1 MHDWNGII
9 QTIKQAQKIL
19 IFTHMNMD
27 GDAAGSSCALCRS
40 LRRMGKD
47 CFVLLEDECPGYLRF
62 LDAEGCFVTEAP
74 WTPDLSIAVDCGDD
88 SRIEKRKDVF
98 HAAERTVC
106 IDHHMKAAAFAQVS
120 VVDPEAPAA
129 GSLIFELLQAM
140 EAPVDKTIAEALYVA
155 IATDTGSF
163 RYGNTTP
170 QAHLDI
176 ARLYG
181 YGIDHVK
188 LCNAVWGSY
197 PLQQLKL
204 EALAVERAEIFA
216 DGLAAVSWCT
226 LDDLK
231 TLGAKD
237 EHTECCIDRI
247 RSIEGVEAAAFLKE
261 KPDGTIKISLRS
273 KSYADVNAVAR
284 AFDGGGHLRASGGRL
299 KGVGMEEA
307 VRLLKPALEAAVRKA
322 GENE

>member
-40 LRRMGKD
+40 LRLMGKD
-47 CFVLLEDECPGYLRF
+47 CFVLLEDDCPAYLAF
-62 LDAEGCFVTEAP
+62 LDDSGYFTKTAP

-98 HAAERTVC
+98 HSAAKTLC
-106 IDHHMKAAAFAQVS
+106 IDHHMKSGPFAQID
-120 VVDPEAPAA
+120 VVDPDEPAA
-129 GSLIFELLQAM
+129 GSLIFELLQEM
-140 EAPVDKTIAEALYVA
+140 NAPIDTAVAEAIYVA

-170 QAHLDI
+170 QAHVDA

-188 LCNAVWGSY
+188 LCNWIWGSF
-197 PLQQLKL
+197 PLPQLQL
-204 EALAVERAEIFA
+204 EALAVERAVLFA
-216 DGLAAVSWCT
+216 DGKAAISWCT
-226 LDDLK
+226 LEDLVSH
-231 TLGAKD
+231 GAKS
-237 EHTECCIDRI
+237 EHTEMCIDRI
-247 RSIEGVEAAAFLKE
+247 RSIEGVEAAAYIKE
-261 KPDGTIKISLRS
+261 KPDGSLKVSLRS
-273 KSYADVNAVAR
+273 KSYADVNKVAR
-284 AFDGGGHLRASGGRL
+284 TFEGGGHLRASGCTLRGMT
-299 KGVGMEEA
+299 MEEA
-307 VRLLKPALEAAVRKA
+307 VEALKPALQKAVEKS
-322 GENE
+322 GEPA

>member
-1 MHDWNGII
+1 MHNWNSII
-9 QTIKQAQKIL
+9 KTIRNAQKIL

-40 LRRMGKD
+40 LRLAGKD
-47 CFVLLEDECPGYLRF
+47 CFVLLEDDCPAYLAF
-62 LDAEGCFVTEAP
+62 LDSEGYFVMEAP

-98 HAAERTVC
+98 HAAAKTVC
-106 IDHHMKAAAFAQVS
+106 IDHHMKTGPFAQDS

-140 EAPVDKTIAEALYVA
+140 DAPVDRDIAEALYVA
-155 IATDTGSF
+155 VATDTGSF

-170 QAHLDI
+170 QAHLDT
-176 ARLYG
+176 AKLYA

-188 LCNAVWGSY
+188 LCNLIWGSF
-197 PLQQLKL
+197 PLPQLQL
-204 EALAVERAEIFA
+204 EAMAVERAVLFA
-216 DGLAAVSWCT
+216 GGRAAVSWCT
-226 LDDLK
+226 LEDLQR
-231 TLGAKD
+231 LGAKD

-284 AFDGGGHLRASGGRL
+284 QFDGGGHLRASGGRL
-299 KGVGMEEA
+299 KGVSMEEA
-307 VRLLKPALEAAVRKA
+307 VLRIRPALEAAVKKD
-322 GENE
+322 GEPA

>member
-1 MHDWNGII
+1 M
-9 QTIKQAQKIL
+9 
-19 IFTHMNMD
+19 
-27 GDAAGSSCALCRS
+27 
-40 LRRMGKD
+40 
-47 CFVLLEDECPGYLRF
+47 
-62 LDAEGCFVTEAP
+62 
-74 WTPDLSIAVDCGDD
+74 
-88 SRIEKRKDVF
+88 
-98 HAAERTVC
+98 
-106 IDHHMKAAAFAQVS
+106 
-120 VVDPEAPAA
+120 
-129 GSLIFELLQAM
+129 
-140 EAPVDKTIAEALYVA
+140 
-155 IATDTGSF
+155 
-163 RYGNTTP
+163 
-170 QAHLDI
+170 
-176 ARLYG
+176 
-181 YGIDHVK
+181 
-188 LCNAVWGSY
+188 
-197 PLQQLKL
+197 
-204 EALAVERAEIFA
+204 AVERAEIFA

>member
-40 LRRMGKD
+40 LRLMGKD
-47 CFVLLEDECPGYLRF
+47 CFVLLEDECPAYLQF
-62 LDAEGCFVTEAP
+62 LDGGCFVREAP
-74 WTPDLSIAVDCGDD
+74 WTPDVSIAVDCGDD

-98 HAAERTVC
+98 HAAEHTVC
-106 IDHHMKAAAFAQVS
+106 IDHHMKAASFAQES

-129 GSLIFELLQAM
+129 GSLIFELLQEM
-140 EAPVDKTIAEALYVA
+140 NAPIGKETAEALYVA

-170 QAHLDI
+170 QAHLDT
-176 ARLYG
+176 AKLYA
-181 YGIDHVK
+181 YGIDHVM
-188 LCNAVWGSY
+188 LCNRIWGNY
-197 PLQQLKL
+197 PLAQLQL

-216 DGLAAVSWCT
+216 GGLAAISWCT
-226 LDDLK
+226 LEDLK
-231 TLGAKD
+231 TFGAKE

-307 VRLLKPALEAAVRKA
+307 VRLLKPALTAAVRKT

>member
-40 LRRMGKD
+40 LRLMGKD
-47 CFVLLEDECPGYLRF
+47 CFVLMEDECPGYLKF
-62 LDAEGCFVTEAP
+62 LDGGTYFVEAAP

-88 SRIEKRKDVF
+88 SRIEKRKEVF
-98 HAAERTVC
+98 HAAEKTVC
-106 IDHHMKAAAFAQVS
+106 IDHHMKGASFAQES

-129 GSLIFELLQAM
+129 GSLIFELLQEM
-140 EAPVDKTIAEALYVA
+140 NAPVDKETAEALYVA

-170 QAHLDI
+170 QAHLDT
-176 ARLYG
+176 AKLYT
-181 YGIDHVK
+181 YGIDHVT
-188 LCNAVWGSY
+188 LCNRIWGNY
-197 PLQQLKL
+197 PLAQLQL

-216 DGLAAVSWCT
+216 DGLAAISWCT
-226 LDDLK
+226 LDDLNA
-231 TLGAKD
+231 LGAKE

-273 KSYADVNAVAR
+273 KSFADVNAVAR

-299 KGVGMEEA
+299 KGVSMEEA
-307 VRLLKPALEAAVRKA
+307 VRLLKPALEAAVRKS
-322 GENE
+322 GEPE

>member
-1 MHDWNGII
+1 MHDWNGLIK
-9 QTIKQAQKIL
+9 TIEKAQKIL

-40 LRRMGKD
+40 LRLMGKD
-47 CFVLLEDECPGYLRF
+47 CFVLLEDDCPKYLEF
-62 LDAEGCFVTEAP
+62 LDEGGYFTMTAP

-98 HAAERTVC
+98 HAAGKTMC
-106 IDHHMKAAAFAQVS
+106 IDHHMKAASFAQEN

-129 GSLIFELLQAM
+129 GSLIFELLPAM
-140 EAPVDKTIAEALYVA
+140 NAPVDKEIAEALYVA

-170 QAHLDI
+170 QAHLDT
-176 ARLYG
+176 AKLYG

-188 LCNAVWGSY
+188 LCNIVWGSF
-197 PLQQLKL
+197 PLPQLKL
-204 EALAVERAEIFA
+204 EALAVERAVLFA
-216 DGLAAVSWCT
+216 DGKAAISWCT
-226 LDDLK
+226 LDDLE

-299 KGVGMEEA
+299 KGVRMEEA
-307 VRLLKPALEAAVRKA
+307 VRLLKPALEAAVQKT
-322 GENE
+322 GEQG